1 MSLHLILK
9 LAEEREKPELL
20 AESRERRIRV
30 AEESEKTEQEV
41 QSYSCDRITL
51 FFLLPSFSPSM
62 ELKRLSF
69 SISGGPIGCPA
80 IPDAR
85 TNAEIDGYDAR
96 VRSNCRNG
104 RSGGLA

>member
-41 QSYSCDRITL
+41 QSYSCDHITL
-51 FFLLPSFSPSM
+51 FFLCHHSAPPWS
-62 ELKRLSF
+62 
-69 SISGGPIGCPA
+69 
-80 IPDAR
+80 
-85 TNAEIDGYDAR
+85 
-96 VRSNCRNG
+96 
-104 RSGGLA
+104 